1 MKLNAPN
8 EVDRAVPCPMVKLGG
23 EAARYWRRPRRGRSA
38 LRVFAF
44 VLLLAINAPAA
55 EQPLAQSTIV
65 LYNKTVPDSVELAK
79 FYAEQRGIA
88 ADHLIGLTCSIEEE
102 ISREDYDVTI
112 VEPLREIFKQR
123 HWWMLNEP
131 PKQPPVVDASTIHF
145 VAVIKGIPLKIR
157 STATYSGD
165 QPRPGPIGSR
175 NEASVDS
182 ELAVLAFY
190 SRQIS
195 GVTPNPYFQRFSAI
209 SNLKDATLL
218 LVCRLDAPAVGT
230 VRGMIV
236 DAIATEKSGLWGRA
250 YVDGADKTG
259 TDFAAGDEWLGNVT
273 TQLHKVGIPVVYDDT
288 PAIFPDAFP
297 MTDCALYY
305 GWYAGNVAGPFNQ
318 PGFRFVRGAVA
329 VHIHSFSASTL
340 RDPNA
345 NWVAPL
351 VSKGAAASLGSV
363 YEPYLE
369 LTSHLDIFN
378 DRLLHGFTFAESA
391 YMSIRALSW
400 MSVMVGDPL
409 YRPYASWL
417 QIDAQ
422 PDSAKSGADWT
433 KYHEFA
439 LKNVMR
445 SASEFRPL
453 ARQIA
458 ARSHNCPMMEDLGS
472 MEAGDGNPSEATNY
486 FKQARTCYTNHD
498 DILRVVLEEADAW
511 VKQNKPTQ
519 AVDLIRSA
527 LRTAPDASAA
537 PLLKKFEKDA
547 GRAASQV
554 TPSR

>member
-1 MKLNAPN
+1 MKHF
-8 EVDRAVPCPMVKLGG
+8 
-23 EAARYWRRPRRGRSA
+23 RP
-38 LRVFAF
+38 F
-44 VLLLAINAPAA
+44 LLLLLLLNAPAA
-55 EQPLAQSTIV
+55 EQPLAQSTVV
-65 LYNKTVPDSVELAK
+65 LYNKAIPDSVELAK

-88 ADHLIGLTCSIEEE
+88 ADHVAGLNCSTEEE
-102 ISREDYDVTI
+102 ISREEYDTTI
-112 VEPLREIFKQR
+112 ADPLREMFKQR

-131 PKQPPVVDASTIHF
+131 PKQPPVVTASTIHF

-165 QPRPGPIGSR
+165 QPRPGPIASR

-195 GVTPNPYFQRFSAI
+195 GATPNPYFQRFSPI
-209 SNLKDATLL
+209 SNFEDATLL
-218 LVCRLDAPAVGT
+218 LVCRLDAPTTAT

-236 DAIATEKSGLWGRA
+236 DSIATEKSGLWGRA
-250 YVDGADKTG
+250 YVDGAHKTG
-259 TDFAAGDEWLGNVT
+259 TGFAGGDEWLAEVA

-288 PAIFPDAFP
+288 PALFPDAYP
-297 MTDCALYY
+297 MTECALYY
-305 GWYAGNVAGPFNQ
+305 GWYAGNVAGPFTR
-318 PGFRFVRGAVA
+318 PDFRFVPGAIA
-329 VHIHSFSASTL
+329 VHIHSFSATTL

-351 VSKGAAASLGSV
+351 VSKGAAASLGNV

-409 YRPYASWL
+409 YRPYATWL
-417 QIDAQ
+417 QME
-422 PDSAKSGADWT
+422 PKSEGAKNKSDW
-433 KYHEFA
+433 KAYHEFA
-439 LKNVMR
+439 IKNATRPVP
-445 SASEFRPL
+445 EFRTL
-453 ARQIA
+453 ARQMA
-458 ARSHNCPMMEDLGS
+458 SQTRNGPMFEDLGL
-472 MEAGDGNPSEATNY
+472 MEARDGNFPTATDC
-486 FKQARTCYTNHD
+486 FGQARAFYSNRD
-498 DILRVVLEEADAW
+498 DILRLVLEEAGVL
-511 VKQNKPTQ
+511 VKQGKPTQ

-537 PLLKKFEKDA
+537 PLLRKFEEDA
-547 GRAASQV
+547 ERAASQA